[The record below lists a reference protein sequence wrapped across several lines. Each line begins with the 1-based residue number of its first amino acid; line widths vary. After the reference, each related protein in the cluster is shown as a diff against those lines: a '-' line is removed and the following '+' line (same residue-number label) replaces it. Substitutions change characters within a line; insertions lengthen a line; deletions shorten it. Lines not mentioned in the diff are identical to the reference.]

1 MPTVTVESLVPAAM
15 GADAA
20 TVFSAICDVERFAD
34 QTDEVRSVT
43 VTARQDGTQDS
54 EWAVTFRNGIL
65 CWSERDRIDHSA
77 RTITF
82 QQLDGDFERFD
93 GEWAVDEFGPD
104 TIVRF
109 TAHFDL
115 GMPSLAAIIDP
126 IAEEALRA
134 SIQAILRGL
143 LGEELVFLDTAS
155 HPVASDAETPS

>member
-1 MPTVTVESLVPAAM
+1 MPTVTVESLVPTAI
-15 GADAA
+15 GSDAD
-20 TVFSAICDVERFAD
+20 TVFSALCDTERFAD

-65 CWSERDRIDHSA
+65 CWSERDQIDQFA

-82 QQLDGDFERFD
+82 RQLDGDFERFD
-93 GEWAVDEFGPD
+93 GEWAVDESGSD
-104 TIVRF
+104 TVVRF

-115 GMPSLAAIIDP
+115 GMSSLAAIIDP
-126 IAEEALRA
+126 IAEGALRA
-134 SIQAILRGL
+134 SIQSILRGL

-155 HPVASDAETPS
+155 YPVASDAERPS